1 MPSRRHFLAGLAAA
15 TGLPRMGWAAAGS
28 PAYLAAARDPSGAYA
43 LFGLDDTGH
52 DIFRIP
58 LPDRGHAA
66 AAHPTAPE
74 AVAFARRPGRFALVI
89 DCVQGRVS
97 HRLDAPEGRH
107 FYGHGAYLKG
117 GAILAT
123 SENEIDTG
131 EGRIGLWSRAQGY
144 ARIGEI
150 ASGGIGPHEI
160 RRWAED
166 VLVVANGGIRTHP
179 DSGREKLNIEDMRPN
194 LSYVS
199 FSGEMLEQVELPD
212 DLHLNSIRHLALA
225 PDGQVAF
232 AMQWQGEPGEGVPLL
247 GLHRRGQAAILAE
260 ADLAE
265 QIAMEGYAGS
275 VAFAADG
282 KSVGITS
289 PRGGRLHVFNGTAG
303 FLASHR
309 RADVSGL
316 APGRGGFVATDGLGG
331 ILSLQDATLSG
342 LTTATRAWDNH
353 LVAIDG

>member
-28 PAYLAAARDPSGAYA
+28 PAYLAAARGPSGDYA
-43 LFGLDDTGH
+43 LFGLDGTGH

-89 DCVQGRVS
+89 DCVEGRVA
-97 HRLDAPEGRH
+97 HRLDTPEGRH
-107 FYGHGAYLKG
+107 FYGHGAFLQG

-131 EGRIGLWSRAQGY
+131 EGRIGLWSRARGY

-160 RRWAED
+160 LRFSDD

-179 DSGREKLNIEDMRPN
+179 DSGREKLNIDDMRAN
-194 LSYVS
+194 LSYISVM
-199 FSGEMLEQVELPD
+199 GEMLDQVELPD

-232 AMQWQGEPGEGVPLL
+232 AMQWQGDPGDGVPLL

-265 QIAMEGYAGS
+265 QIAMQGYAGS

-289 PRGGRLHVFNGTAG
+289 PRGGRLHVFDDQGD
-303 FLASHR
+303 FVASHR
-309 RADVSGL
+309 RADICGL
-316 APGRGGFVATDGLGG
+316 ASGRGGFVATDGLGG
-331 ILSLQDATLSG
+331 ILALQDKRLSG
-342 LTTATRAWDNH
+342 LTAATRAWDNH